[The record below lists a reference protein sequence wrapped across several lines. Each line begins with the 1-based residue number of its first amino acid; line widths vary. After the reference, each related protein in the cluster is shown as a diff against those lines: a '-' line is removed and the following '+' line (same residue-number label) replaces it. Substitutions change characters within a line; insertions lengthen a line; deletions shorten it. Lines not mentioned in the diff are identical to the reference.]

1 MLFISLFK
9 VIHMATKIRLEN
21 PRTGETITGFYG
33 FSWTTLFFGAFPALF
48 RKDFLTFI
56 GVFVVLIILAFA
68 TVGIGSTIL
77 MIVWAFMYNKYFT
90 VNRIKQGF
98 ILAGTHTENE
108 LASSRLGLSLNS
120 QNCKTIAPQN

>member
-1 MLFISLFK
+1 
-9 VIHMATKIRLEN
+9 MATKIRLEN

-33 FSWTTLFFGAFPALF
+33 FSWTTLFFGAFPSLF